1 MKKQIILLS
10 VMLLLGAAG
19 FSQSV
24 ADAVRAFDMA
34 VFNSSG
40 TRADTAVGFINYG
53 DTGTCGSVAPWIQA
67 EIKKAAASTRRISV
81 VDSAAT
87 VPEAK
92 TVVATRGA
100 YGQLSSAKKSGTR
113 AFVLSGTYY
122 ENGENLELFLSLY
135 TDDGRLFASE
145 TALIPLS
152 EIRRRKLTLYPE
164 NLARAEQINEDFA
177 TTESEQK
184 QESST
189 SAPSR
194 LAKTSANTSRKSAKA
209 ADGASKKSSFL
220 ITAAMLDEDDNLV
233 DILHPNDIV
242 RFMISTQKD
251 AYIALLCIDANGDK
265 NWLPVQ
271 NNFIRAGEVKVLP
284 DIAGHVYKVVDG
296 VYGAEQILVY
306 ASTSPAG
313 LPEQD
318 SGGTYQRGDIQQI
331 SRGIMAVKQ
340 QSAEEYETNVYKIT
354 YTVMN

>member
-1 MKKQIILLS
+1 MKKQLILLS
-10 VMLLLGAAG
+10 VMLSLGAAG

-24 ADAVRAFDMA
+24 ADAVRAFDAA
-34 VFNSSG
+34 VLNSSG

-81 VDSAAT
+81 VESSAT
-87 VPEAK
+87 VPETK

-100 YGQLSSAKKSGTR
+100 YGPLSSAKKTGARS
-113 AFVLSGTYY
+113 FVLSGTYY

-164 NLARAEQINEDFA
+164 NLSSAEQINEDFA
-177 TTESEQK
+177 SAESEQK
-184 QESST
+184 QEYSASV
-189 SAPSR
+189 SAPS
-194 LAKTSANTSRKSAKA
+194 KSAKA
-209 ADGASKKSSFL
+209 DDSASKKSSFL
-220 ITAAMLDEDDNLV
+220 ITAAMLDEHNNLV

-265 NWLPVQ
+265 NWLPVRD
-271 NNFIRAGEVKVLP
+271 NFIRAGEVKVFP
-284 DIAGHVYKVVDG
+284 DIAGQVYKVVDG

-313 LPEQD
+313 LPAQD
-318 SGGTYQRGDIQQI
+318 SGGTYNRGDIQQT
-331 SRGIMAVKQ
+331 SRSIMAVKQ
-340 QSAEEYETNVYKIT
+340 QSTEQYETNIFKIT
-354 YTVMN
+354 YTVMP

>member
-1 MKKQIILLS
+1 MKKQLILLS
-10 VMLLLGAAG
+10 VMLSLGAAG

-24 ADAVRAFDMA
+24 ADAVRAFDA
-34 VFNSSG
+34 VVLNSSG

-67 EIKKAAASTRRISV
+67 EIKKAAAATRRISV
-81 VDSAAT
+81 VESATA

-100 YGQLSSAKKSGTR
+100 YGPLSSAKKTGARS
-113 AFVLSGTYY
+113 FVLSGTYY

-164 NLARAEQINEDFA
+164 NLERAQQIDEDFA
-177 TTESEQK
+177 SAESEQL
-184 QESST
+184 QESPLSV
-189 SAPSR
+189 SAPS
-194 LAKTSANTSRKSAKA
+194 KSAKA
-209 ADGASKKSSFL
+209 DEGAAKKSSFL
-220 ITAAMLDEDDNLV
+220 ITAAMLDEHNNLV
-233 DILHPNDIV
+233 DILHPNDTV

-251 AYIALLCIDANGDK
+251 SYIALLCIDANGDK
-265 NWLPVQ
+265 NWLPVRD
-271 NNFIRAGEVKVLP
+271 NFMRAGEVKVFP
-284 DIAGHVYKVVDG
+284 DIAGQVYKVVDG

-306 ASTSPAG
+306 ASTAPAG
-313 LPEQD
+313 LPAQD
-318 SGGTYQRGDIQQI
+318 SGGTYNRGDIQHI

-340 QSAEEYETNVYKIT
+340 QSAEQYETNVYKIT

>member
-1 MKKQIILLS
+1 MKKQLILLS
-10 VMLLLGAAG
+10 VMLLLSAAG

-24 ADAVRAFDMA
+24 ADAVQAFDAA

-67 EIKKAAASTRRISV
+67 EIKKAAATTRRISV
-81 VDSAAT
+81 VESAAA
-87 VPEAK
+87 VPDAK

-100 YGQLSSAKKSGTR
+100 YGSLSSAKKTGARS
-113 AFVLSGTYY
+113 FVLSGTYY
-122 ENGENLELFLSLY
+122 ENGENLELFLSLH

-164 NLARAEQINEDFA
+164 NLERAQQIDEDFA
-177 TTESEQK
+177 SAESEQK
-184 QESST
+184 QESPISV
-189 SAPSR
+189 SAPS
-194 LAKTSANTSRKSAKA
+194 KSAKA
-209 ADGASKKSSFL
+209 DEGAAKKSSFL
-220 ITAAMLDEDDNLV
+220 ITAAMLDEHNNLV
-233 DILHPNDIV
+233 DILHPNDTV

-251 AYIALLCIDANGDK
+251 SYIALLCIDANGDK
-265 NWLPVQ
+265 NWLPVRD
-271 NNFIRAGEVKVLP
+271 NFMRADEVKVFP
-284 DIAGHVYKVVDG
+284 DITGQVYKVVDG

-313 LPEQD
+313 LPAQD
-318 SGGTYQRGDIQQI
+318 SGGTYNRGDIQHI

-340 QSAEEYETNVYKIT
+340 QSAEQYETNVYKIT
-354 YTVMN
+354 YTVMNQ

>member
-81 VDSAAT
+81 VESAAV

-100 YGQLSSAKKSGTR
+100 YGQLSSAKKTGTHS
-113 AFVLSGTYY
+113 FVLSGTYY

-145 TALIPLS
+145 SALIPLS

-184 QESST
+184 QESSAHST
-189 SAPSR
+189 SAPSK
-194 LAKTSANTSRKSAKA
+194 LVKTN
-209 ADGASKKSSFL
+209 DDMSKKTSFL
-220 ITAAMLDEDDNLV
+220 ITAAMLDERDNLV

-251 AYIALLCIDANGDK
+251 SYIALLCIDANGDK

-271 NNFIRAGEVKVLP
+271 NNFMRAGEVKVFP

-313 LPEQD
+313 LPEQN
-318 SGGTYQRGDIQQI
+318 SGGTYQSGDIQQI